1 MSTSYTRLLTMS
13 TLEPKDFW
21 EARFDRL
28 YDSHVTRWTAMTWRA
43 YLEAY
48 PDCDSASRRNAENMV
63 ADYAEKE
70 VKQYGR
76 ELAES
81 DFE

>member
-1 MSTSYTRLLTMS
+1 
-13 TLEPKDFW
+13 
-21 EARFDRL
+21 
-28 YDSHVTRWTAMTWRA
+28 MTWRA